1 MVTIWTR
8 GSNLNIEQIRTARA
22 KNGSNIAVNLI
33 YASHLVICQAQ
44 SPAIPLSKELSA
56 LVSFEQ
62 LSLME
67 PTSSQFAMQRPHGK
81 LLKFQRL
88 AGRYSGTNGRTL
100 FHSHYTA
107 LLGISHMIFTSWE
120 CFHCDLY
127 LPRNQEQRTE
137 RCGRRYKT
145 LATRLLLWLRFIPT
159 STSGFTLLPQW
170 FCKPTSLNLNEEG
183 KWRERQF
190 EATKAN
196 EFQRESPEKTTD
208 NMLESNRIFK
218 ANMKQ

>member
-1 MVTIWTR
+1 MHPILWSAR
-8 GSNLNIEQIRTARA
+8 PKALPFLCPRNYQLLCPSSSCLWWNLHQ
-22 KNGSNIAVNLI
+22 
-33 YASHLVICQAQ
+33 
-44 SPAIPLSKELSA
+44 
-56 LVSFEQ
+56 VS
-62 LSLME
+62 L
-67 PTSSQFAMQRPHGK
+67 QRPHGK
-81 LLKFQRL
+81 LPKFQRL

-127 LPRNQEQRTE
+127 LPRNQELRTE

-145 LATRLLLWLRFIPT
+145 LATRLLLWLRFIWFIPT
-159 STSGFTLLPQW
+159 STSGFTLQPQW
-170 FCKPTSLNLNEEG
+170 FCKATSLNLKKEG

-196 EFQRESPEKTTD
+196 EFQHESPEKTTD